1 MKSDKN
7 RTDETTESLLR
18 RIKLTAGL
26 DQMADEMQDSIYNDV
41 TRRINR
47 ARQINYRLKW
57 ISVAASLFILIGAG
71 AMLVTHLDSWNAP
84 EQLSVYNPE
93 GSTPKSIFLPDG
105 TEVILN
111 SGSTIVYPSRFNK
124 SIRNV
129 TLTGEAYF
137 DVQKNPD
144 KKFVVQTAQL
154 EVTVYGTQFAV
165 EAWNEDNEVEVT
177 LRKGSVGV
185 KPSCSLSETTLKPGE
200 QVCYNK
206 ERQTLDIRQVDPDNA
221 LAWKKGIIRF
231 ENESLQSIA
240 STLERT
246 YNVDIQIMDD
256 SLKQILFSGEFKKGE
271 ELERILRVI
280 TSDKRS
286 DYKIDGSTV
295 SLYVNK

>member
-18 RIKLTAGL
+18 RIKLTAGV

-57 ISVAASLFILIGAG
+57 ISVAASIFILIGAG

-111 SGSTIVYPSRFNK
+111 AGSTIVYPSRFNK

-154 EVTVYGTQFAV
+154 DVTVYGTQFAV
-165 EAWNEDNEVEVT
+165 EAWNNDNEVEVT
-177 LRKGSVGV
+177 LREGSVGV
-185 KPSCSLSETTLKPGE
+185 KPSDSLSETTLKPGE
-200 QVCYNK
+200 QACYNK
-206 ERQTLDIRQVDPDNA
+206 ERQTLDIRRVDMDNA
-221 LAWKKGIIRF
+221 FAWKKGIIRF
-231 ENESLQSIA
+231 ENESLGSIA
-240 STLERT
+240 ATLGRT
-246 YNVDIQIMDD
+246 YNVDIEITDD
-256 SLKQILFSGEFKKGE
+256 SLRQILFSGEFKKGE
-271 ELERILRVI
+271 ELERILKVI

-286 DYKIDGSTV
+286 DYKMDGNHVT
-295 SLYVNK
+295 LFVNK